1 MSKFLYASVS
11 SYEVNSGQ
19 LFNIAK
25 IRKNG
30 EKHDFSVCFFSLKKR
45 KSKIAFGIG
54 AEIVLFV
61 LSL

>member
-1 MSKFLYASVS
+1 
-11 SYEVNSGQ
+11 VNSGQ

>member
-1 MSKFLYASVS
+1 MISLYV
-11 SYEVNSGQ
+11 
-19 LFNIAK
+19 
-25 IRKNG
+25 
-30 EKHDFSVCFFSLKKR
+30 FFSLKKR